1 MIYEEKDYVYVSGVL
16 KVLSKE
22 FMDTDR
28 YRSLS
33 ALEKEVHIF
42 QDFCLSAIYS
52 KSMEESTYF
61 KVEGFLL
68 LEILYGIAIVNCG
81 LIELSKEQN
90 ISICEEYYENIVVDN
105 ILEILEKN
113 QIKRIDLMNMFREK
127 EISFYFYELLRIYFD
142 ITIKDSV
149 RLLIANE
156 LKCNLYKIFKNK

>member
-1 MIYEEKDYVYVSGVL
+1 
-16 KVLSKE
+16 
-22 FMDTDR
+22 
-28 YRSLS
+28 
-33 ALEKEVHIF
+33 
-42 QDFCLSAIYS
+42 
-52 KSMEESTYF
+52 MEESTYF

-90 ISICEEYYENIVVDN
+90 ISICEEYYENILVDN

-127 EISFYFYELLRIYFD
+127 EISFYFYELLRIYLD